1 MLPLLAATCLSVFA
15 LQPPAAPP
23 APQHELVNADRVM
36 AFLKALPTKRSATGD
51 AAHLEGLRETE
62 RLIERELTAIGYEP
76 MLWGFTWGKGTH
88 PLDDDAAEGDKADP
102 AAAHR
107 WNNIIAE
114 VKGAAHPEE
123 IVIIGAHFDAVPDSP
138 GADDNGTG
146 TAATMELARIFRD
159 AAPKRTLRFVFFNV
173 EEPGLVGS
181 RKYAAAA
188 KRAMERAPEDGK
200 PQRRVVAMLSLEML
214 GYYCDKPGCQ
224 RSPIPAIPGV
234 WEPPATG
241 DFLAIATTVSHNWLG
256 ELIERE
262 WKEAQPDF
270 KLIRPSFIP
279 DIPNTPPDLLRSDHA
294 PFLFIG
300 VPAAIIADTANFRSP
315 HYHQPTD
322 TIETIDEARFV
333 SAVRGLAGVVREL
346 GWGDLPK
353 LPKPAQQPKPPE
365 APLGTPPAPR

>member
-1 MLPLLAATCLSVFA
+1 MISLLAAMLLSV
-15 LQPPAAPP
+15 LPTQLP
-23 APQHELVNADRVM
+23 HERVEGPRVM
-36 AFLKALPTKRSATGD
+36 EFLKSLPIKRSATGD

-76 MLWGFTWGKGTH
+76 MLWGFTWGKGQH
-88 PLDDDAAEGDKADP
+88 PLDEDPAEG
-102 AAAHR
+102 AAAKDGEVAHR
-107 WNNIIAE
+107 WHNIIAE
-114 VKGAAHPEE
+114 VKGTTHPEQ
-123 IVIIGAHFDAVPDSP
+123 IVIIGAHFDAVPNSP

-146 TAATMELARIFRD
+146 TAATMELARIFHESKPR
-159 AAPKRTLRFVFFNV
+159 RTLRFVFFNV

-188 KRAMERAPEDGK
+188 KRAMDRPVEEGK
-200 PQRRVVAMLSLEML
+200 TQRSVVAMLSLEML
-214 GYYCDKPGCQ
+214 GYYCDEPGCQ
-224 RSPIPAIPGV
+224 KSPIPAIPGV
-234 WEPPATG
+234 WEPPTTG

-262 WKEAQPDF
+262 WKKAQLDF

-279 DIPNTPPDLLRSDHA
+279 DIPNTPADLLRSDHA

-322 TIETIDEARFV
+322 TIQTIDERRFI
-333 SAVRGLAGVVREL
+333 SAVRGLAGVVEAL
-346 GWGDLPK
+346 GNSDLP
-353 LPKPAQQPKPPE
+353 LPKQKPAQSDKEPSDGQ
-365 APLGTPPAPR
+365 GAPRPTP